1 MKRIHD
7 EKSINRNLKNIRL
20 DFAIENLLIIAL
32 LGWQILRG
40 ANWYKVTSMSNPL
53 YAVLIIT
60 ALVLIVLSVNVSAP
74 MEHKA
79 KTTWT
84 TLIVRFVIEIVIF
97 SAIFFFLIEG
107 NHFIVSLISGTAIAL
122 VLLGLNLYANHFRQK

>member
-7 EKSINRNLKNIRL
+7 EKLINRNLKNIRL

-84 TLIVRFVIEIVIF
+84 TLIVRFVIETVVF

-107 NHFIVSLISGTAIAL
+107 NHLIVSLISGTAIAL
-122 VLLGLNLYANHFRQK
+122 VLLELNLYANHFRQK